1 MSSFFSMSSAS
12 RARGASR
19 VLALQGLGSCS
30 HLSPNL
36 VCASRRQPPPAAI
49 KADGVSRHRTNN
61 SERQRY
67 RSPEPRGRYA
77 RTSEPPWGAGRRSRP
92 GGEEGEPRSTAVG
105 ERTREPDGSERSEER
120 ATTTFK
126 RPTGTS
132 APLKGA
138 RETGVFDRLDASL
151 LKQKD

>member
-1 MSSFFSMSSAS
+1 MRSAS
-12 RARGASR
+12 RARGAGR
-19 VLALQGLGSCS
+19 VLALQGQGSCPL
-30 HLSPNL
+30 LSPNL
-36 VCASRRQPPPAAI
+36 VCIPPPPADV
-49 KADGVSRHRTNN
+49 KADGEADTAHKIRAIALPLSRAARAVRPN
-61 SERQRY
+61 ERA
-67 RSPEPRGRYA
+67 PR
-77 RTSEPPWGAGRRSRP
+77 GAGRRSRP

-120 ATTTFK
+120 AIITFK